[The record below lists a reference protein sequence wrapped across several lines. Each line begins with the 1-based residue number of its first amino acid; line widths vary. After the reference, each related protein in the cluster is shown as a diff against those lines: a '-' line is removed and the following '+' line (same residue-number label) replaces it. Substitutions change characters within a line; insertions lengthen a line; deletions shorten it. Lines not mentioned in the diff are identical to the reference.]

1 MFRVLFLSVLAL
13 SMFGYSHGA
22 DNLPLLFEDNFAKGS
37 DRWAFSDSSCWK
49 IVDAKDGGKALSQFK
64 KNSAFKPPHRSPYH
78 FALVKDLSV
87 GDFVLESKMLSTIK
101 DYNHRDLCLFFGYQD
116 PAHFYYV
123 HLGKKT
129 DDHANQIFIVDGS
142 DRKKISTKT
151 TPGTNWTDAW
161 HKARIK
167 RDVSTGSIEVFFD
180 DMNEPV
186 MTATNKNFLWGQV
199 GVGTFDDT
207 GDWADVKVYGV
218 KAKAK

>member
-1 MFRVLFLSVLAL
+1 MFRVLFLGVLVF

-22 DNLPLLFEDNFAKGS
+22 DNLPLLFEDNFTKGQ
-37 DRWAFSDSSCWK
+37 DRWTFSDSSCWK
-49 IVDAKDGGKALSQFK
+49 IVDVKDRGKALSQFK
-64 KNSAFKPPHRSPYH
+64 KNSAFKPPYRSPYH

-87 GDFVLESKMLSTIK
+87 GDFILDTKLLSTIK

-151 TPGTNWTDAW
+151 TPGTNWTDSW

-167 RDVSTGSIEVFFD
+167 RDVSTGAIEVFFD

-186 MTATNKNFLWGQV
+186 MTATSKTFTHGLV

-207 GDWADVKVYGV
+207 GDWADVKIYGV
-218 KAKAK
+218 KAMGK

>member
-1 MFRVLFLSVLAL
+1 MFRLLFLGVLAL
-13 SMFGYSHGA
+13 SMFGYSYGA
-22 DNLPLLFEDNFAKGS
+22 DNLPLLFEDNFTKGV
-37 DRWAFSDSSCWK
+37 DHWFFSDSSCWK
-49 IVDAKDGGKALSQFK
+49 IIDAKDGSKALSQFK
-64 KNSAFKPPHRSPYH
+64 KASGFKPPHRSPYH

-87 GDFVLESKMLSTIK
+87 ADFVLETKMLSTIK

-142 DRKKISTKT
+142 DRKKISIKT
-151 TPGTNWTDAW
+151 TPGTNWTDSW

-167 RDVSTGSIEVFFD
+167 RNIQTGSIEVFFD
-180 DMNEPV
+180 DMNEPI
-186 MTATNKNFLWGQV
+186 MTATNKNFTHGKV

-207 GDWADVKVYGV
+207 GDWADFKLFGV
-218 KAKAK
+218 KAKDK